1 MHQNTV
7 STLLEISD
15 CLEVRSNLYSSESLT
30 SIAIIGCG
38 ASGVA
43 TLASLIESIKNS
55 NYQKYKINIFEKNSN
70 FGSGLA
76 YQCDSDDLLMNMVSS
91 TTSIFES
98 RQTDFWEWAVDKG
111 HQIDSSQVMS
121 GSGISP
127 DGYISRQFFG
137 LYLKDRL
144 HDAISDAKKIN
155 VSVKLVNHE
164 VIDIKCKNKYF
175 EVADCAEHVNRF
187 DYVILCIGNIEP
199 HDVFKL
205 KGKSR
210 YINNP
215 YPTNRYAKGIGRNES
230 VGIIGGQLTAADIA
244 VVLAQQG
251 HAGPIHFFTRG
262 SNYPLVRCA
271 NEKFELI
278 HFNLENLQ
286 AIRSRQFGEI
296 SLRQALRLAR
306 KDFIRAGVRWNKFFN
321 PVQQPYEDWIRHL
334 LSKGGMYAEWQ
345 HFAVASDAVI
355 GNYWDAL
362 STSSKKLFMNKYHRL
377 WMCKR
382 VPLPV
387 HTYLKIYSLLKAGIL
402 NHQTPLLG
410 IEVKAPNKF
419 VASISKAGSSEK
431 SIQIECD
438 WVINATGPARS
449 IDGNAGSLLLK
460 NLMQSGLIRVSP
472 FGGIQVDYETSM
484 VKRDGDKVEKFYAI
498 GHLTSGTY
506 YFVSSLDMVSMGAKR
521 VAHNVV
527 NSPRD
532 SIDPMGSIREKKFG
546 VENAN

>member
-7 STLLEISD
+7 SKLLETSD
-15 CLEVRSNLYSSESLT
+15 GLEVESYLHSSESIT

-43 TLASLIESIKNS
+43 TLASLIECIKNS
-55 NYQKYKINIFEKNSN
+55 NYQKYKINIFEKSSN

-76 YQCDSDDLLMNMVSS
+76 YQYDSDDLLMNMVSS
-91 TTSIFES
+91 TTSIFEN
-98 RQTDFWEWAVDKG
+98 READFWEWVVDKG
-111 HQIDSSQVMS
+111 HQMSSGQVMS
-121 GSGISP
+121 GSGVSP

-144 HDAISDAKKIN
+144 HDAISDAKKMN
-155 VSVKLVNHE
+155 VSIELVNHE
-164 VIDIKCKNKYF
+164 VIDIKSGNQYF
-175 EVADCAEHVNRF
+175 EVSDSGECINRF

-199 HDVFKL
+199 HDIFKL

-215 YPTNRYAKGIGRNES
+215 YPINRYAMGIGSNDS

-262 SNYPLVRCA
+262 LNHPLARCPK
-271 NEKFELI
+271 EKFELM
-278 HFNLENLQ
+278 HFNLENLE
-286 AIRSRQFGEI
+286 AIRSRQVGEI

-306 KDFIRAGVRWNKFFN
+306 KDFIRTRIQWNKFFD
-321 PVQQPYEDWIRHL
+321 PAELSYEDWILHL
-334 LSKGGMYAEWQ
+334 FSKGHMYAEWQ
-345 HFAVASDAVI
+345 NFAVASDAI
-355 GNYWDAL
+355 ISNYWDAL
-362 STSSKKLFMNKYHRL
+362 DITGKKMFMSKYHRL
-377 WMCKR
+377 WMSKR

-387 HTYLKIYSLLKAGIL
+387 HTCLKLYSLFKTGIL
-402 NHQTPLLG
+402 KHHAQLMDITF
-410 IEVKAPNKF
+410 KASNNF
-419 VASISKAGSSEK
+419 IASISTDGSSEK
-431 SIQIECD
+431 STQVECN
-438 WVINATGPARS
+438 WIINATGPARS
-449 IDGNAGSLLLK
+449 IDGNTGSPLLK
-460 NLMQSGLIRVSP
+460 NLMSSGLIRANS

-484 VKRDGDKVEKFYAI
+484 VKRGGDKVENFYAI

-521 VAHNVV
+521 VARNVV
-527 NSPRD
+527 NSSQQ
-532 SIDPMGSIREKKFG
+532 SIKPIESVKEGQLG

>member
-1 MHQNTV
+1 MHQTTV
-7 STLLEISD
+7 SKLLGVSD
-15 CLEVRSNLYSSESLT
+15 CLGVESNLYSSESLT

-43 TLASLIESIKNS
+43 TLASLIEYIKNS

-91 TTSIFES
+91 TTSIFEN
-98 RQTDFWEWAVDKG
+98 RETDFWEWVVDKG
-111 HQIDSSQVMS
+111 HQMGSGQVMS
-121 GSGISP
+121 GSGVSP

-144 HDAISDAKKIN
+144 QDAISDAKKIN
-155 VSVKLVNHE
+155 VSVELENHE
-164 VIDIKCKNKYF
+164 VIDIKCGNQYF
-175 EVADCAEHVNRF
+175 EVTDCAERVNRF

-199 HDVFKL
+199 HDIFKL
-205 KGKSR
+205 RGRSR
-210 YINNP
+210 YVNNP
-215 YPTNRYAKGIGRNES
+215 YPTNRYAMGIGRNDS

-244 VVLAQQG
+244 VVLARQG
-251 HAGPIHFFTRG
+251 HTGPIHFFTRG
-262 SNYPLVRCA
+262 SNHPLVRCSK
-271 NEKFELI
+271 EKFELI
-278 HFNLENLQ
+278 HFNLKNLE
-286 AIRSRQFGEI
+286 AIKSRQFGEI

-306 KDFIRAGVRWNKFFN
+306 KDFIRAGVKWNKFFN
-321 PVQQPYEDWIRHL
+321 PAQHSYEDWIRHL
-334 LSKGGMYAEWQ
+334 LSNGDMYAEWQ

-362 STSSKKLFMNKYHRL
+362 STSSKRIFMHKYHRL
-377 WMCKR
+377 WMSKR

-402 NHQTPLLG
+402 NHQTPLLS
-410 IEVKAPNKF
+410 IEARASNKF
-419 VASISKAGSSEK
+419 IALISKIDSSDDQ
-431 SIQIECD
+431 IQIECD
-438 WVINATGPARS
+438 WIINATGPARS
-449 IDGNAGSLLLK
+449 IDVNSGSTLLN
-460 NLMQSGLIRVSP
+460 NLMKSGLIMVNP

-484 VKRDGDKVEKFYAI
+484 VKSGEDKVENFYAI

-521 VAHNVV
+521 VARDLVGSCRRSI
-527 NSPRD
+527 SPME
-532 SIDPMGSIREKKFG
+532 PVREKQFG

>member
-7 STLLEISD
+7 SKLLEISD
-15 CLEVRSNLYSSESLT
+15 CLEVKSYLYSSESHT

-43 TLASLIESIKNS
+43 TLASLIECIKNS
-55 NYQKYKINIFEKNSN
+55 NYQKYKINIFEKSSN

-91 TTSIFES
+91 TTSIFEN
-98 RQTDFWEWAVDKG
+98 RETDFWEWMVDKG
-111 HQIDSSQVMS
+111 HGMGSGQVMS
-121 GSGISP
+121 GSGVSP

-144 HDAISDAKKIN
+144 HEAISEAKKMN
-155 VSVKLVNHE
+155 LSVELINHE
-164 VIDIKCKNKYF
+164 VIDIKRCDQCF
-175 EVADCAEHVNRF
+175 EVIDCAEHANRF
-187 DYVILCIGNIEP
+187 NYVILCTGNIDP
-199 HDVFKL
+199 HDIFNL
-205 KGKSR
+205 KGKSQ
-210 YINNP
+210 YVNNP
-215 YPTNRYAKGIGRNES
+215 YPINRYAMGIGKNDC

-262 SNYPLVRCA
+262 SNHPLVRCPK
-271 NEKFELI
+271 EKFELK
-278 HFNLENLQ
+278 HFNLESLEVM
-286 AIRSRQFGEI
+286 RSKQFGEI

-306 KDFIRAGVRWNKFFN
+306 RDFIRAGVKWNKFFN
-321 PVQQPYEDWIRHL
+321 LTEIPYEDWILHL
-334 LSKGGMYAEWQ
+334 LSKGNMYAKWQ

-362 STSSKKLFMNKYHRL
+362 SATGKGVFMNKYHRL

-387 HTYLKIYSLLKAGIL
+387 HTCLKLYSLFKAGIL
-402 NHQTPLLG
+402 RHHAKLIDINF
-410 IEVKAPNKF
+410 KAPKNF
-419 VASISKAGSSEK
+419 IASISGAGNPEK
-431 SIQIECD
+431 LIQIECD

-449 IDGNAGSLLLK
+449 VHGSAGSPLLG
-460 NLMQSGLIRVSP
+460 NLMKSGLIKANP

-484 VKRDGDKVEKFYAI
+484 VKRGGDNVEKFYAV

-506 YFVSSLDMVSMGAKR
+506 YFVSSLDMVLKGANR
-521 VAHNVV
+521 VARDVV
-527 NSPRD
+527 NSLRRPINPID
-532 SIDPMGSIREKKFG
+532 SAREKRFG

>member
-7 STLLEISD
+7 GKLLGISD
-15 CLEVRSNLYSSESLT
+15 CLGVESNLYSSESLI

-43 TLASLIESIKNS
+43 TLSSLIQYIKNS

-91 TTSIFES
+91 TTSIFEN
-98 RQTDFWEWAVDKG
+98 RETDFWEWVVDKG
-111 HQIDSSQVMS
+111 HQMGSGQVMS
-121 GSGISP
+121 GSGVSP

-144 HDAISDAKKIN
+144 HDAISDAKKMN
-155 VSVKLVNHE
+155 VSVELVNHE
-164 VIDIKCKNKYF
+164 VIDIQRLNQCF
-175 EVADCAEHVNRF
+175 EVADCADRINLF
-187 DYVILCIGNIEP
+187 DYVILCIGNNEP
-199 HDVFKL
+199 HDIFKL

-210 YINNP
+210 YVNNP
-215 YPTNRYAKGIGRNES
+215 YPTNRYATGIGRNDS

-244 VVLAQQG
+244 VVLARQG
-251 HAGPIHFFTRG
+251 HVGPIHFFTRG
-262 SNYPLVRCA
+262 SNHPLVRCSK
-271 NEKFELI
+271 EKFELM
-278 HFNLENLQ
+278 HFNLENLE
-286 AIRSRQFGEI
+286 AIRERQFGEI

-306 KDFIRAGVRWNKFFN
+306 KDFIRAGVKWNKFFT
-321 PVQQPYEDWIRHL
+321 PVERPYEDWIRHL
-334 LSKGGMYAEWQ
+334 LSTGNMYSEWQ

-362 STSSKKLFMNKYHRL
+362 STSSKRIFMNKYHRL
-377 WMCKR
+377 WMSKR

-410 IEVKAPNKF
+410 IKFKPPNKF
-419 VASISKAGSSEK
+419 IASIFKADGSGK
-431 SIQIECD
+431 STKIECD

-449 IDGNAGSLLLK
+449 IDENAGSPLLN
-460 NLMQSGLIRVSP
+460 NLMKSGLIRANP

-484 VKRDGDKVEKFYAI
+484 VKRGGDKVENFYAI

-521 VAHNVV
+521 VARDVV
-527 NSPRD
+527 NS
-532 SIDPMGSIREKKFG
+532 SGKSVGTMESIREKKFR

>member
-1 MHQNTV
+1 MHQKTV
-7 STLLEISD
+7 SKLLGISD
-15 CLEVRSNLYSSESLT
+15 CLGVESNLYSSESLT

-76 YQCDSDDLLMNMVSS
+76 YQCDSDELLMNMVSS
-91 TTSIFES
+91 TTSIFEN
-98 RQTDFWEWAVDKG
+98 RETDFWEWVVDKG
-111 HQIDSSQVMS
+111 HQMGSGQVMS
-121 GSGISP
+121 GSGVSP

-144 HDAISDAKKIN
+144 QDAISDAKKIN
-155 VSVKLVNHE
+155 VSVELENHE
-164 VIDIKCKNKYF
+164 VIDIKRRNQYF
-175 EVADCAEHVNRF
+175 EVADCGERINRF

-199 HDVFKL
+199 HDIFKL

-210 YINNP
+210 YVNNP
-215 YPTNRYAKGIGRNES
+215 YPINRFAMGIGRNDS

-244 VVLAQQG
+244 VVLARQG

-262 SNYPLVRCA
+262 SNHPLMRCS
-271 NEKFELI
+271 NEKFKLM
-278 HFNLENLQ
+278 HFNLENLE
-286 AIRSRQFGEI
+286 AIRSSQFGEI

-306 KDFIRAGVRWNKFFN
+306 KDFIRAGVKWNKFFN
-321 PVQQPYEDWIRHL
+321 PVECSYEEWIKHL
-334 LSKGGMYAEWQ
+334 LSEGGVYAEWQ
-345 HFAVASDAVI
+345 NFAIASDAVI

-362 STSSKKLFMNKYHRL
+362 SLASKRTFMNKFHRL

-402 NHQTPLLG
+402 SHQTPLLG
-410 IEVKAPNKF
+410 IEVGGSNKF
-419 VASISKAGSSEK
+419 FASISKADSSSGST
-431 SIQIECD
+431 QIKCD
-438 WVINATGPARS
+438 WIINATGPARS
-449 IDGNAGSLLLK
+449 IDGNSGSLLLT
-460 NLMQSGLIRVSP
+460 NLMKSGLIAANP
-472 FGGIQVDYETSM
+472 FGGIQVEYETSM
-484 VKRDGDKVEKFYAI
+484 IRRGGDKVENFYAI

-506 YFVSSLDMVSMGAKR
+506 YYVSSLDMVSVGAKR
-521 VAHNVV
+521 VARNVV
-527 NSPRD
+527 NSSQQ
-532 SIDPMGSIREKKFG
+532 SIGHVGLNNYKQFG

>member
-7 STLLEISD
+7 SKLLEISD
-15 CLEVRSNLYSSESLT
+15 CLEVESYLYLSKSIT

-43 TLASLIESIKNS
+43 TLASLIDCIKNS
-55 NYQKYKINIFEKNSN
+55 NYQKYKINIFEKSSN

-76 YQCDSDDLLMNMVSS
+76 YQYDSDDLLMNMVSS
-91 TTSIFES
+91 TTSIFEN
-98 RQTDFWEWAVDKG
+98 RETDFWEWMVDRG
-111 HQIDSSQVMS
+111 HGIGSGQVMS
-121 GSGISP
+121 GSGVSP

-144 HDAISDAKKIN
+144 HNAISEAKKID
-155 VSVKLVNHE
+155 VSVELVNHE
-164 VIDIKCKNKYF
+164 VIDIKRRSQHF
-175 EVADCAEHVNRF
+175 EVFDCAEHVNQF
-187 DYVILCIGNIEP
+187 DYVILCTGNIDP
-199 HDVFKL
+199 HDIFKL
-205 KGKSR
+205 KGKSQ

-215 YPTNRYAKGIGRNES
+215 YPINRYAMGIGKNDC

-262 SNYPLVRCA
+262 SNHPLMRCPK
-271 NEKFELI
+271 EKFELM
-278 HFNLENLQ
+278 HFNLENLE

-306 KDFIRAGVRWNKFFN
+306 KDFIRAGVKWNKFFN
-321 PVQQPYEDWIRHL
+321 LDELPYEEWIWHL
-334 LSKGGMYAEWQ
+334 LSRGHVYAEWQ
-345 HFAVASDAVI
+345 HFAIASDAVI
-355 GNYWDAL
+355 ANYWDAL
-362 STSSKKLFMNKYHRL
+362 ASTGKKMFMNKYHRL

-387 HTYLKIYSLLKAGIL
+387 HTCLKLYSLFKAGIL
-402 NHQTPLLG
+402 KHHTQLMG
-410 IEVKAPNKF
+410 INFKAPNNF
-419 VASISKAGSSEK
+419 VASISDASRPERL
-431 SIQIECD
+431 IQIECD

-449 IDGNAGSLLLK
+449 VDGNTGSPLLN
-460 NLMQSGLIRVSP
+460 NLMQSGLISANP
-472 FGGIQVDYETSM
+472 FGGIQVDFETSM
-484 VKRDGDKVEKFYAI
+484 VKREGDKVKNFYAI

-521 VAHNVV
+521 AARDVV
-527 NSPRD
+527 NSSRQSSNQIEPF
-532 SIDPMGSIREKKFG
+532 REKQFG